1 MSCARKNPLALF
13 VCCGVAGLAGLAA
26 DDAVAQGMT
35 PLRVDPVLLGLPPAE
50 KKPPAAP
57 EKATEPAAEKARA
70 EVKPVDTQAV
80 ESKSLPTDAEAEA
93 AAASKPKAAPARA
106 ASPDKIPA
114 RAVAPAEAPAAVAPA
129 PSAPMQSSSPVV
141 AAPAPRPREQE
152 TVPATRG
159 APGSTQP
166 VSPTRAEPP
175 AGKVTTLAPLQ
186 VHPGLLDPSAVAAA
200 PAPVAAGGAAP
211 SKVAGRPAS
220 APTLPPGVSKVTT
233 LAPLRV
239 HPGLLGLPAM
249 AGAPVPG
256 AVAAGAPA
264 TLAGLAQNEQD
275 AWRAGRPPVLNFPRE
290 SIELPDGAVGVPAL
304 RAAKTLAPLQS
315 GGLPRP
321 MFLTA
326 DELAG
331 IADRETVATGNA
343 EARQAGTVVN
353 ADRLTYWPV
362 EDELEAAGN
371 VRMAQAE
378 DLVTGPRMR
387 MKLGSQT
394 GVFDEP
400 TYSFKREAKWA
411 AKERERQEKGV
422 KGSTPVN
429 ASGEAAWQQAATAF
443 KMSRPEPGSLMNVL
457 GVSAEEPDEIP
468 KTTATGN
475 AERIDFEGEN
485 KMRIFNGNYT
495 TCQPDDP
502 GWYVRS
508 DELALDYDREVGEG
522 RNSTVYFQNT
532 PIFWTPWMSFSLNN
546 NRKSGFLSPTFGSST
561 VSGLSLSTPYYWNIA
576 PHMDATISP
585 RIYSKRGLQMAG
597 EFRYLDYNF
606 SSNVRAEYL
615 PNDRQADGDNR
626 YGYSLRHLQN
636 FGRGVT
642 GTLNISGVSDDK
654 YFTDLSSRSVLSS
667 QRQLLRQGVLSY
679 GGELW
684 SANVI
689 GQSYQALN
697 PDTDP
702 AQRIGKSY
710 SYAPQVNLTARR
722 PDFYYSDLAFTGQYT
737 VFTHPDAN
745 HSDPSQRKDEGRR
758 LVAYPQL
765 ALPIV
770 QPGWYVTPKVGMH
783 MTSYSL
789 DRRAPNSVGS
799 ESISR
804 SLPIYSVDAG
814 MTFERETSWF
824 GAPAT
829 QTLEPRLY
837 YLNVPYKNQSL
848 IPNFD
853 SGVATFDFAQI
864 FGENQFAGYDR
875 VSDAN
880 QLTAAVVSRLIDPT
894 SGAEAMRAMFGQ
906 RYYFQ
911 RQRVDLQGQTIPGTT
926 RDKWNR
932 SDFLAAFSGRVLPKT
947 WLDAALQYNPA
958 DQRMERS
965 SIGARYQPELGKTL
979 NVSYRFASNQ
989 ISSGALKNVDVAGQW
1004 PIWGGWSAVGRYNY
1018 SILDHKPVETVAG
1031 LEYNAGCWAV
1041 RFVSHQVATLSERT
1055 NTSFFVQLEL
1065 NDFARIGSNPIDLLR
1080 RNIQGYGLAN
1090 QPVADPVF
1098 GE

>member
-1 MSCARKNPLALF
+1 MFRARKKPLALF
-13 VCCGVAGLAGLAA
+13 VCCGLASLAA
-26 DDAVAQGMT
+26 GNAAAQSMT
-35 PLRVDPVLLGLPPAE
+35 PLRVDPTLLGLPPAE
-50 KKPPAAP
+50 KKPAPVP
-57 EKATEPAAEKARA
+57 EKPVEAPAEKARA
-70 EVKPVDTQAV
+70 DVKPVDPQAV
-80 ESKSLPTDAEAEA
+80 ESKPLAGEAEPA
-93 AAASKPKAAPARA
+93 PEKAKAPPAKA
-106 ASPDKIPA
+106 ASPERIPA
-114 RAVAPAEAPAAVAPA
+114 RAVAPEPAPAAVAPA
-129 PSAPMQSSSPVV
+129 PSAPVQSTGSPQPVTPPPRPRTQEGTRTAGGAPAATQP
-141 AAPAPRPREQE
+141 AAPARPES
-152 TVPATRG
+152 AG
-159 APGSTQP
+159 
-166 VSPTRAEPP
+166 
-175 AGKVTTLAPLQ
+175 GKVTTLAPLQ
-186 VHPGLLDPSAVAAA
+186 VHPGLLDPSAASRA
-200 PAPVAAGGAAP
+200 PAPQIAGSAPAGKTEGRVTAAP
-211 SKVAGRPAS
+211 G
-220 APTLPPGVSKVTT
+220 LPPGASKVTT
-233 LAPLRV
+233 LSPLRV
-239 HPGLLGLPAM
+239 HPGLLGAPAV
-249 AGAPVPG
+249 AGAPG
-256 AVAAGAPA
+256 TAVAGVATASVPA
-264 TLAGLAQNEQD
+264 TLAGIAQDEQA

-290 SIELPDGAVGVPAL
+290 TIDLPDGAVGVPAL
-304 RAAKTLAPLQS
+304 RTAKTLAPLSS

-331 IADRETVATGNA
+331 VADHETVASGNA
-343 EARQAGTVVN
+343 EARQAGAVVN

-371 VRMAQAE
+371 VRMTQAE
-378 DLVTGPRMR
+378 DVVTGPRMR
-387 MKLGSQT
+387 MKLASQT
-394 GVFDEP
+394 GVFDAP

-411 AKERERQEKGV
+411 AKERERQEKGA
-422 KGSTPVN
+422 KGSAVVGGTGGDV
-429 ASGEAAWQQAATAF
+429 AAFQQATNF
-443 KMSRPEPGSLMNVL
+443 RMSRPEPGSLMNVL
-457 GVSAEEPDEIP
+457 GVPSEVPDEIP
-468 KTTATGN
+468 KTTATGS

-522 RNSTVYFQNT
+522 RNSTVYFQNV

-546 NRKSGFLSPTFGSST
+546 QRKSGFLAPTVGSST
-561 VSGLSLSTPYYWNIA
+561 ASGLSLSTPYYWNIA
-576 PHMDATISP
+576 PHMDATIAP
-585 RIYSKRGLQMAG
+585 RLYSKRGLQLGG

-606 SSNVRAEYL
+606 ASNVRGEYL
-615 PNDRQADGDNR
+615 PNDRQADGDDR
-626 YGYSLRHLQN
+626 WGYSLRHQQN
-636 FGRGVT
+636 LGRGFA
-642 GTLNISGVSDDK
+642 GTLNVSGVSDDK

-667 QRQLLRQGVLSY
+667 QRQLLRQGVLGY
-679 GGELW
+679 GGESW

-689 GQSYQALN
+689 GQSYQTLN
-697 PDTDP
+697 PDPDP
-702 AQRIGKSY
+702 AQRIANVY
-710 SYAPQVNLTARR
+710 SLAPQFNLTARR
-722 PDFYYSDLAFTGQYT
+722 PDFFYSDLAFTGQYT

-745 HSDPSQRKDEGRR
+745 HRDPAQRKDEGRR

-783 MTSYSL
+783 LTKYSL

-799 ESISR
+799 ESVSR
-804 SLPIYSVDAG
+804 SLPIVSVDAG

-853 SGVATFDFAQI
+853 TSIADFNFAQI
-864 FGENQFAGYDR
+864 FSENQFLGYDR

-911 RQRVDLQGQTIPGTT
+911 KQRVDLEGQTIPGTT

-947 WLDAALQYNPA
+947 WLDAALQYNPS
-958 DQRMERS
+958 DTKMERS
-965 SIGARYQPELGKTL
+965 SVGVRYQPELGKVL
-979 NVSYRFASNQ
+979 NASYRFASNQ
-989 ISSGALKNVDVAGQW
+989 ISSGALKNVDISGQW

-1041 RFVSHQVATLSERT
+1041 RLVSHQVATLSGRV

-1065 NDFARIGSNPIDLLR
+1065 NDFARIGSNPIDMLR